1 MMNASVLTF
10 VREEC
15 YYPVKKFLPGTYLCF
30 GKIFLRFHASGL
42 TQIIDHVYD
51 ISRVGSNRGRRLTVF
66 FCFLSS
72 ASVVFCPCLSPSISF
87 ANRDVLKIGQHMLH
101 YYGKD
106 GLRSIKCIYQVIP
119 LSSE

>member
-66 FCFLSS
+66 F
-72 ASVVFCPCLSPSISF
+72 VFCLRLRLSF
-87 ANRDVLKIGQHMLH
+87 VLVSHH
-101 YYGKD
+101 PY
-106 GLRSIKCIYQVIP
+106 
-119 LSSE
+119 LSLIAMF